1 MLKQRHQLFVTLFAC
16 ADAASAVGACGLA
29 WWVRR
34 AQYGVFE
41 DSFGSYLRDS
51 MTILVVPI
59 LVITLYTLGLYRPRR
74 DQALHGEV
82 VQVFKASVVAMV
94 VILILI
100 WMTGGHRTPVTQTVG
115 PVLPSAIFTEPF
127 RFQIFML
134 ALFLPALLTIQRLGL
149 RIVLRAMRRRGRNT
163 RHVAVLGV
171 GRLGQIA
178 ARTLERNAWTGLRVA
193 YFISHHEQTN
203 RSECI
208 GKSVLGGTRELEA
221 ILEKH
226 PVDAVYF
233 ALPNAMSPQL
243 PQLLQRLE
251 RFAVDVRLI
260 PDVRLKYL
268 PQSMAVSELEGMP
281 ILSYRESPLSGVGG
295 VLKRG
300 IDIVGALVGIV
311 LFLPVFLVVG
321 VCVRLSS
328 KGPVIFRQRRVSL
341 AGDTFWIYK
350 FRTMTTQTTM
360 ANEPALDDATWTE
373 QDDPRITKIGGW
385 LRKTSLDEIPQLFNV
400 LTGEMSLVGPRPE
413 RPELIDRFRED
424 WRGYMI
430 RQHVKAGMTGWA
442 QVNGLRGNTSLR
454 KRLQYDLFYIR
465 HWSILFDLRILVMTL
480 TKGFVHKN
488 AY

>member
-16 ADAASAVGACGLA
+16 ADAVSVVGACALA

-74 DQALHGEV
+74 DQTLLGEV
-82 VQVFKASVVAMV
+82 VQVFKASIVAMV
-94 VILILI
+94 VILTLI
-100 WMTGGHRTPVTQTVG
+100 WMTGGHRAPVMQTVG
-115 PVLPSAIFTEPF
+115 PVMPTAIFTEPF
-127 RFQIFML
+127 RYQIL
-134 ALFLPALLTIQRLGL
+134 VLTLFLPALLTIQRLGL
-149 RIVLRAMRRRGRNT
+149 RLVLRAMRRRGRNT

-203 RSECI
+203 RTECI
-208 GKSVLGGTRELEA
+208 GKSILGGTRELEA

-226 PVDAVYF
+226 PVDAVYL

-311 LFLPVFLVVG
+311 VFLPVFLIAG
-321 VCVRLSS
+321 ACVKLSS
-328 KGPVIFRQRRVSL
+328 KGPVIFRQKRVSL

-350 FRTMTTQTTM
+350 FRTM
-360 ANEPALDDATWTE
+360 ANGPVVDDATWTE

-400 LTGEMSLVGPRPE
+400 LIGEMSLVGPRPE
-413 RPELIDRFRED
+413 RPELIDQFRED

-465 HWSILFDLRILVMTL
+465 HWSILFDLRILMMTL